1 MLDINA
7 IERVGLTN
15 RIDQIQQ
22 RISTIENKFV
32 NTENKFSVN
41 NFNADFQSKLDNEIA
56 RQDEVQASQFAAAQ
70 EKISSGLPVNE
81 NEIINAA
88 KVAAALNSGNVATP
102 DIIPPVMVDKP
113 FEDQKNKTP
122 NDKPTPQFDGYNQN
136 SSENQTTEEMLL
148 TSAQKYGVNPSLVR
162 AVAIAESDMNQS
174 ALSPVGAIGVMQLMP
189 ETAASL
195 GVNPYDEAQNIEGG
209 TIYLRQMLDKF
220 NGNVPYA
227 LAAYNAGPDAVQKY
241 GGIPPYS
248 ETQNYVGR
256 IMDIMSN

>member
-15 RIDQIQQ
+15 RIDQVQQ

-41 NFNADFQSKLDNEIA
+41 NFNADFQSKLDSEIA
-56 RQDEVQASQFAAAQ
+56 RQDKVQASQLAAAQ

-113 FEDQKNKTP
+113 FEDQKTP
-122 NDKPTPQFDGYNQN
+122 PNGKPAQQFNGNQN
-136 SSENQTTEEMLL
+136 QGENQSTEEMIL
-148 TSAQKYGVNPSLVR
+148 TSAQKYGVNPALVR
-162 AVAIAESDMNQS
+162 AVAIAESDMDQS

-189 ETAASL
+189 ETAAAI
-195 GVNPYDEAQNIEGG
+195 GVNPYDESQNIEGG

-227 LAAYNAGPDAVQKY
+227 LAAYNAGPDAVQRY

-256 IMDIMSN
+256 IMDILSN

>member
-41 NFNADFQSKLDNEIA
+41 NFNADFQSKLDNEIT
-56 RQDEVQASQFAAAQ
+56 RQDEIQASQFAAAQ

-113 FEDQKNKTP
+113 FEDQ
-122 NDKPTPQFDGYNQN
+122 
-136 SSENQTTEEMLL
+136 
-148 TSAQKYGVNPSLVR
+148 
-162 AVAIAESDMNQS
+162 
-174 ALSPVGAIGVMQLMP
+174 
-189 ETAASL
+189 
-195 GVNPYDEAQNIEGG
+195 
-209 TIYLRQMLDKF
+209 
-220 NGNVPYA
+220 
-227 LAAYNAGPDAVQKY
+227 
-241 GGIPPYS
+241 
-248 ETQNYVGR
+248 
-256 IMDIMSN
+256 

>member
-1 MLDINA
+1 MLDLNA
-7 IERVGLTN
+7 VERVGIVN
-15 RIDQIQQ
+15 RIDKIQQ
-22 RISTIENKFV
+22 RISTIENKFID
-32 NTENKFSVN
+32 TDNKFSVG
-41 NFNADFQSKLDNEIA
+41 NFNADFQSKLDNEIE
-56 RQDEVQASQFAAAQ
+56 RQEKVQASQTAAAQ
-70 EKISSGLPVNE
+70 DKISSRLPVNE

-102 DIIPPVMVDKP
+102 DIIQPVMVDRP
-113 FEDQKNKTP
+113 FEDQKSKTL
-122 NDKPTPQFDGYNQN
+122 NNHSNQQFNFNQGYK
-136 SSENQTTEEMLL
+136 STEELIH
-148 TSAQKYGVNPSLVR
+148 TAAQKYGVNPALVR

-174 ALSPVGAIGVMQLMP
+174 EISPVGAIGVMQLMP
-189 ETAASL
+189 ETAESL

-227 LAAYNAGPDAVQKY
+227 LAAYNAGPAAVQKY

-256 IMDIMSN
+256 IMDIVSG

>member
-32 NTENKFSVN
+32 YTENKFSVN
-41 NFNADFQSKLDNEIA
+41 NFDADFQSKLDSEIA
-56 RQDEVQASQFAAAQ
+56 RQDKVQASQTAAAQ
-70 EKISSGLPVNE
+70 NKIASGLPVNE

-113 FEDQKNKTP
+113 FEDPKTP
-122 NDKPTPQFDGYNQN
+122 PNGKPAQQFSGHQNQ
-136 SSENQTTEEMLL
+136 SDNQTTEEMLL
-148 TSAQKYGVNPSLVR
+148 TSAQKYGVDPSLVR

-189 ETAASL
+189 ETAAAI

-227 LAAYNAGPDAVQKY
+227 LAAYNAGPDAVQRY

>member
-56 RQDEVQASQFAAAQ
+56 RQDKVQASQLAAAQ

-113 FEDQKNKTP
+113 FEDQKTP
-122 NDKPTPQFDGYNQN
+122 PNGKPAQQFGYNQN
-136 SSENQTTEEMLL
+136 SNENQSTEEMIL

-189 ETAASL
+189 ETAAAI

-227 LAAYNAGPDAVQKY
+227 LAAYNAGPDAVQRY

-256 IMDIMSN
+256 IMDILSN